1 MIELKIANR
10 KGHETQILSEE
21 DAERLIE
28 VERGRYY
35 ILDPE
40 THSILRKIDVGEHEA
55 LMLLPIPG
63 GG

>member
-1 MIELKIANR
+1 MIKVTIANR
-10 KGHETQILSEE
+10 KGHEPLLLSQE

-28 VERGRYY
+28 VEQGRYY
-35 ILDPE
+35 VVEPK
-40 THSILRKIDVGEHEA
+40 THRLIRMVDIGEHEE

>member
-1 MIELKIANR
+1 MIEVKIANQ
-10 KGHETQILSEE
+10 KGHETQLLSEE

-28 VERGRYY
+28 AEQGKYY

-40 THSILRKIDVGEHEA
+40 THRILRKVDVGEHEA